1 MIHDR
6 FYSHWQRPTSV
17 VRTEEKV
24 KAVVKVRIEK
34 DGRISNVSLV
44 KSSGNVVMDDSV
56 LEAAKRVTQ
65 IDPLPAAIGDSH
77 YDVPIEFE
85 LTQD

>member
-17 VRTEEKV
+17 VRAAEKLT
-24 KAVVKVRIEK
+24 AVVKIRIEK
-34 DGRISNVSLV
+34 DGSISNVTLT
-44 KSSGNVVMDDSV
+44 KSSGNSVMDDSV
-56 LEAAKRVTQ
+56 LEAARRVTQ
-65 IDPLPAAIGDSH
+65 IDPLPAAIDDTH

-85 LTQD
+85 LTQE

>member
-6 FYSHWQRPTSV
+6 FYSRWERPTSV
-17 VRTEEKV
+17 VRSAEKLTTIV
-24 KAVVKVRIEK
+24 KIRIEK
-34 DGRISNVSLV
+34 DGRISQVTLV

-56 LEAAKRVTQ
+56 MESAKKITQ
-65 IDPLPAAIGDSH
+65 IDPLPAAIHDTV

>member
-6 FYSHWQRPTSV
+6 FYSRWDRPTSV
-17 VRTEEKV
+17 VRSEEQLV
-24 KAVVKVRIEK
+24 AVVKIRIEK
-34 DGRISNVSLV
+34 DGRISKVDLV

-56 LEAAKRVTQ
+56 LQAAKAVTQ
-65 IDPLPAAIGDSH
+65 IDPLPAAIHDSV
-77 YDVPIEFE
+77 YDVPIEFK

>member
-6 FYSHWQRPTSV
+6 FYSHWERPTSV
-17 VRTEEKV
+17 VRSQEKLT
-24 KAVVKVRIEK
+24 AVIKIRIEK
-34 DGRISNVSLV
+34 DGRISQVNLV

-56 LEAAKRVTQ
+56 MQSAQKITQ
-65 IDPLPAAIGDSH
+65 IDPLPAAIHDTY